1 MDFRLAEAEFC
12 QDVVGF
18 QDVVGAACV
27 PGHARALCVT
37 TQGHWPK
44 YIKAQFANLERL
56 EVYSKRMCA
65 PLEPLGDW
73 NRLKVMNLDFHL
85 DFMFTDFNPDSSTWP
100 QLPSLQ
106 NIRLHLVVQ
115 NIGHT
120 SQRTYLRHKF
130 FDKVVNPVLRSSSD
144 LHVIDIY
151 LSGIFLVRSERE
163 VASERAAVDL
173 IETRH
178 AKVANLVLNFDLEG
192 VGFPR
197 VECESITLV
206 ADEEEADM
214 IANTHNKD
222 EPEQWARELASAKT
236 KTLALESTEG
246 CLKRTD
252 VNAPLGVERL
262 VVQSAYV
269 QELVVLPGTT
279 FVVNLSPTLRTIEL
293 VDMDF
298 NQNQFYKEPDFRDT
312 FSQCAHLEELCLVST
327 SCDSNQA
334 SCGCPLLPGADELP
348 PSLRR
353 LVLQGFCRRHREDS
367 LLKLR
372 LSCLLPQCSL
382 PSLLNNLDYIDFEVS
397 LLDLEDYHL
406 GDVLFRV
413 EPAWRKHS
421 EAQKGWLKISK
432 K

>member
-1 MDFRLAEAEFC
+1 MDFRLAEA
-12 QDVVGF
+12 GF
-18 QDVVGAACV
+18 FQEMVEAACV

-65 PLEPLGDW
+65 PLEQLGDW
-73 NRLKVMNLDFHL
+73 NRLQVMNLDFQL
-85 DFMFTDFNPDSSTWP
+85 DFMYTDFDPDSTWP
-100 QLPSLQ
+100 QLPSLR
-106 NIRLHLVVQ
+106 NIRLHLVVR
-115 NIGHT
+115 NIDT

-144 LHVIDIY
+144 LQSIDIY
-151 LSGIFLVRSERE
+151 LSGVFLFRSERE

-192 VGFPR
+192 VGFPQ
-197 VECESITLV
+197 VECQSITLT

-222 EPEQWARELASAKT
+222 EPEQWARELANAKT
-236 KTLALESTEG
+236 KTLVLENTEG

-279 FVVNLSPTLRTIEL
+279 FVVNLRPTLRTVEL

-298 NQNQFYKEPDFRDT
+298 NQDQFDKEPHFRDT

-334 SCGCPLLPGADELP
+334 NCGCPLLPGVEELP

-353 LVLQGFCRRHREDS
+353 LVLQGFCRTHREDS

-372 LSCLLPQCSL
+372 LSCLIPQCSL
-382 PSLLNNLDYIDFEVS
+382 PSLLNNLDYIDFDVS
-397 LLDLEDYHL
+397 LLDLDDYHL
-406 GDVLFRV
+406 GDGVFRV

-421 EAQKGWLKISK
+421 ETQKGWLKISK